1 MVRKTAVVGF
11 LVLSFLA
18 AALMLACGSDD
29 SKGETLYVGGIPD
42 QDTALLVRRFGS
54 LADYLGERLGVE
66 VEYVPSVDY
75 AAVVTGFK
83 NGDIHLA
90 WYGGLTGVQARNAV
104 PGAHAIAQR
113 PRDERFL
120 SVFVVGSG
128 VDAGSLADLE
138 GLTFTFGSESSTS
151 GHLMPRH
158 FLLRAGVDPDADFRG
173 LPNFSGSHDKT
184 WKLVESGAYQ
194 AGALNEAVWTKAVEE
209 GRVDLGKVRLLQTT
223 EPYYDYNWT
232 VRPDLDDAFGS
243 GFTDRLRDAL
253 LTMSDDADGRAL
265 LEAFPDRLL
274 HRHGQREL
282 RRHRGRGPPAGDDR
296 VSPPAPAVSL
306 RAVGKSYAGTVALA
320 PLSLEVGQGER
331 VAVLGPS
338 GSGKTTLL
346 HLVAGVVRP
355 DAGTVTL
362 SGRDLAGIRPGRELA
377 ALVGVIHQQFDLV
390 PHLPV
395 LHNVLAGRLGEWG
408 LWRSLLSLAAA
419 RDRGLAVA
427 AVERVGIADKL
438 HERTSRLSGGEQQR
452 VALARL
458 LVQRPGIV
466 LADEPVSSLDPARAD
481 DIVRLLTGIV
491 AESENTLIASLHSVG
506 LARRYFTRAIGLRD
520 GRLKFDVAMDEVE
533 DATLR
538 ALYDLG

>member
-1 MVRKTAVVGF
+1 MVRKTAVVCY
-11 LVLSFLA
+11 LLLPVLA
-18 AALMLACGSDD
+18 AALAFACGSDD
-29 SKGETLYVGGIPD
+29 ATGETLYVGGIPD

-54 LADYLGERLGVE
+54 LANYLGERLGVE

-104 PGAHAIAQR
+104 PGARAIAQR

-120 SVFVVGSG
+120 SVFIVGSG
-128 VDAGSLADLE
+128 VDAASLADLQ

-194 AGALNEAVWTKAVEE
+194 AGALNEAVWSRAVDE
-209 GRVDLGKVRLLQTT
+209 GRVDVGKVRLLQTT

-232 VRPDLDDAFGS
+232 VRPDFDDTFGI
-243 GFTDRLRDAL
+243 GFTDRLRETL
-253 LTMSDDADGRAL
+253 LSMAEDADGRAL
-265 LEAFPDRLL
+265 PGGVPDRLL
-274 HRHGQREL
+274 HRHDQREL
-282 RRHRGRGPPAGDDR
+282 RRHRGSGPPPGDDR
-296 VSPPAPAVSL
+296 VNAPVPAVSL
-306 RAVGKSYAGTVALA
+306 RAVGKSYADTVALA

-346 HLVAGVVRP
+346 NIIGGVLHP
-355 DAGTVTL
+355 DAGVVTL
-362 SGRDLAGIRPGRELA
+362 SGRELAGMRPGRELS
-377 ALVGVIHQQFDLV
+377 ALVGVVHQQLDLV

-395 LHNVLAGRLGEWG
+395 VHNVLAGRLGKWS
-408 LWRSLLSLAAA
+408 LWRSLLSLVAA

-427 AVERVGIADKL
+427 AAERVGIGDKL

-481 DIVRLLTGIV
+481 DVVRLLTSIV
-491 AESENTLIASLHSVG
+491 DESGTTLIASLHSVD

-520 GRLKFDVAMDEVE
+520 GRLRFDVAMDEVE